1 MVTARAYSK
10 ATVSMLGI
18 PVVRGSILRLSI
30 GISAVILMLS
40 PPLER
45 LEAQSLLY
53 HMVIEHILYIISGI
67 LIALAVEGLVIG
79 SLMSSKT
86 SGNQS
91 ILSAFYQKLLRVNYQ
106 YNPGGIVGIGSA
118 AGLVIFWHLPS
129 NFDIATLDQFYH
141 ILMHLSLSIAGT
153 LIFTSLRVISRVRS
167 ILVLIAAGKVIGI
180 TGFVLASSESQI
192 YLTYVLSQHGEA
204 GMAMIV
210 MMMMIDVISVP
221 YLMRIL
227 IRKDPPVVELQNG
240 A

>member
-1 MVTARAYSK
+1 
-10 ATVSMLGI
+10 
-18 PVVRGSILRLSI
+18 
-30 GISAVILMLS
+30 
-40 PPLER
+40 
-45 LEAQSLLY
+45 
-53 HMVIEHILYIISGI
+53 
-67 LIALAVEGLVIG
+67 
-79 SLMSSKT
+79 
-86 SGNQS
+86 
-91 ILSAFYQKLLRVNYQ
+91 
-106 YNPGGIVGIGSA
+106 
-118 AGLVIFWHLPS
+118 
-129 NFDIATLDQFYH
+129 
-141 ILMHLSLSIAGT
+141 MHLSLSIAGT